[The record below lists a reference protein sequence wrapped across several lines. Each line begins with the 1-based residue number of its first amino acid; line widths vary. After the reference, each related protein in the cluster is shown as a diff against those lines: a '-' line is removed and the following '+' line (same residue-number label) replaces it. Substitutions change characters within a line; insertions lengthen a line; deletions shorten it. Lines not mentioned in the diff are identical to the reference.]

1 MLDAQAVATQFA
13 TMLLGRLGKV
23 PSVYRDL
30 ADQARRAAT
39 SIPLNIAEASGRTG
53 KDRSHHFRI
62 AYGSAQETTVAVQLL
77 RSVGVVSMADEAV
90 LLPLLDR
97 VKAMTW
103 RLAGR

>member
-1 MLDAQAVATQFA
+1 MRVARFDESA
-13 TMLLGRLGKV
+13 I
-23 PSVYRDL
+23 D
-30 ADQARRAAT
+30 ARRSGTFRT
-39 SIPLNIAEASGRTG
+39 SIPLNVAEASGRTG

-77 RSVGVVSMADEAV
+77 RSVGVVSLADEAA
-90 LLPLLDR
+90 LLPLLER

>member
-13 TMLLGRLGKV
+13 SLLLGMLAKV
-23 PSVYRDL
+23 PAAYRDL

-62 AYGSAQETTVAVQLL
+62 AYGSAQESTVAIQLL
-77 RSVGVVSMADEAV
+77 TAVGVVAQADEAQ
-90 LLPLLDR
+90 LLGLLDR
-97 VKAMTW
+97 VKGMCW

>member
-1 MLDAQAVATQFA
+1 MLDAQAIATQVA
-13 TMLLGRLGKV
+13 SLLLTRLAKV
-23 PSVYRDL
+23 PAAYRDL

-53 KDRSHHFRI
+53 KDRNHHFRI

-77 RSVGVVSMADEAV
+77 RSVGVVSLADETV
-90 LLPLLDR
+90 LLQLLDR
-97 VKAMTW
+97 VKAMAW

>member
-1 MLDAQAVATQFA
+1 MLDAQSVATQVA
-13 TMLLGRLGKV
+13 SLLLASLVKV
-23 PSVYRDL
+23 PTAHRDL

-39 SIPLNIAEASGRTG
+39 SIPLNIAEASGRIG

-77 RSVGVVSMADEAV
+77 RSVGVVSTSDEAV
-90 LLPLLDR
+90 LIPLLDR

>member
-13 TMLLGRLGKV
+13 GLVLTKLAKV
-23 PSVYRDL
+23 PAPYRDL
-30 ADQARRAAT
+30 ADQARRAAA

-62 AYGSAQETTVAVQLL
+62 AYGSAQETAVALQLL
-77 RSVGVVSMADEAV
+77 TAVGVMAPADEA
-90 LLPLLDR
+90 LLLGLLDR
-97 VKAMTW
+97 VKAMCW

>member
-13 TMLLGRLGKV
+13 SMLLGKLGRV
-23 PSVYRDL
+23 PPVYRDL

-39 SIPLNIAEASGRTG
+39 SIPLNVAEASGRTG

-62 AYGSAQETTVAVQLL
+62 AYGSAQETTVAIQLL
-77 RSVGVVSMADEAV
+77 TAVGVVSPSDEAV
-90 LLPLLDR
+90 LLGLLDR
-97 VKAMTW
+97 VKAMVW

>member
-1 MLDAQAVATQFA
+1 MLDAQAIATQFA
-13 TMLLGRLGKV
+13 SSVLAKLVKV
-23 PSVYRDL
+23 PATYRDL

-62 AYGSAQETTVAVQLL
+62 AYGSAQEATVAVQLL
-77 RSVGVVSMADEAV
+77 RSVGVVSRPDEAV
-90 LLPLLDR
+90 LLSQLDR

>member
-1 MLDAQAVATQFA
+1 MLDALSVATQVA
-13 TMLLGRLGKV
+13 SLLLASLTKV
-23 PSVYRDL
+23 PAAYRDL
-30 ADQARRAAT
+30 ADQARRAVT
-39 SIPLNIAEASGRTG
+39 SVPLNIAEASGRTG

-77 RSVGVVSMADEAV
+77 RSVGVVSTSDEAV
-90 LLPLLDR
+90 LMPLLDR

>member
-13 TMLLGRLGKV
+13 SLVLAKLGKV
-23 PSVYRDL
+23 PAAYRDL

-53 KDRSHHFRI
+53 KDRNHHFRI
-62 AYGSAQETTVAVQLL
+62 AYGSAQEATVALQLL
-77 RSVGVVSMADEAV
+77 GAVGVIATSDQVT
-90 LLPLLDR
+90 LLAQVDR